1 MRLRS
6 LFLTLLCIVIAAT
19 AIPTSQTS
27 AQGEA
32 ITLRMSV
39 WGSLSDQEAYQARL
53 DLAKEKFPNITVE
66 LLYTPDDYDQRIQTM
81 LAGGDAPDI
90 VQLAEAIHGYSS
102 RGQLVPLN
110 DKASAAGINLDERFG
125 TNYLQYQYDGSLY
138 ALPDRGGAMIVYYN
152 RDMFD
157 AAKLDYPTGEWKWE
171 DFLKAAQALT
181 IRDGDAVTQYGF
193 AAGGWWPWWMSFIYQ
208 NGGSVLDAEGKPTFN
223 STEVKE
229 ALQFYNDL
237 VYTHK
242 VAPSPEDYANLG
254 TNSPDP
260 LFAQGK
266 VAMIMT
272 GFWNIASLRD
282 VPDVN
287 WDIAPVWGNVKRG
300 TVAFG
305 SGLAVTSTS
314 QHPEEAFQIVNF
326 LTDETAQLEIVK
338 RGQDAP
344 ANVAVLQSELF
355 LSGETFANRDIN
367 MEAFAES
374 ADAIISLPLVP
385 QWNEMQSVMG
395 TTLDEYFLNTIDV
408 DTAVSQIQS
417 DLETLLQ

>member
-1 MRLRS
+1 MRTRLLAS
-6 LFLTLLCIVIAAT
+6 LVIAILLITLLPAT
-19 AIPTSQTS
+19 AQEPV
-27 AQGEA
+27 
-32 ITLRMSV
+32 TLRMSV

-53 DLAKEKFPNITVE
+53 DLAAEQFPNITVE

-81 LAGGDAPDI
+81 MAGGDSPDI
-90 VQLAEAIHGYSS
+90 VQVAEAIHGFSS
-102 RGQLVPLN
+102 RGQLLALDSLVE
-110 DKASAAGINLDERFG
+110 ASGLDLAARFG
-125 TNYLQYQYDGSLY
+125 TNHLQYQYEGGLY

-157 AAKLDYPTGEWKWE
+157 AAGIAYPTNEWTWE
-171 DFLKAAQALT
+171 DFLSAAQALT
-181 IRDGDAVTQYGF
+181 VRDGDAVTQYGF

-208 NGGSVLDAEGKPTFN
+208 NGGAVLDENGLPVINSAE
-223 STEVKE
+223 VVE
-229 ALQFYNDL
+229 ALQLYNDL
-237 VYTHK
+237 VYTYE

-282 VPDVN
+282 VPDLN
-287 WDIAPVWGNVKRG
+287 WDIAPVWGNVERG

-305 SGLAVTSTS
+305 SGLAISSATA
-314 QHPEEAFQIVNF
+314 HPEEAFQIIEF
-326 LTDETAQLEIVK
+326 LTGEAAQTVIVE

-344 ANVAVLQSELF
+344 ANVTVLESELF
-355 LSGETFANRDIN
+355 LSGETFANRDIY

-374 ADAIISLPLVP
+374 ADAIIALPLIP
-385 QWNEMQSVMG
+385 EWNEMQSIMSA
-395 TTLDEYFLNTIDV
+395 TLDELFLNAMDV
-408 DTAVSQIQS
+408 NTAVEQIQA
-417 DLETLLQ
+417 DLLDLLQ

>member
-1 MRLRS
+1 MRLRIILLFVIA
-6 LFLTLLCIVIAAT
+6 LFLLSIGVAA
-19 AIPTSQTS
+19 
-27 AQGEA
+27 AQEPV
-32 ITLRMSV
+32 TLRMSV

-53 DLAKEKFPNITVE
+53 DAAAEQFPDITVE

-81 LAGGDAPDI
+81 MAGGDAPDI

-102 RGQLVPLN
+102 RGQLLPL
-110 DKASAAGINLDERFG
+110 DSFVAEAGLDLDERFG
-125 TNYLQYQYDGSLY
+125 SNYLQYQYEGSLY

-152 RDMFD
+152 RDMLD
-157 AAKLDYPTGEWKWE
+157 AAGIEYPDADWTWE
-171 DFLKAAQALT
+171 EFLAAAQALT
-181 IRDGDAVTQYGF
+181 VRDGDTVTQYGF

-208 NGGSVLDAEGKPTFN
+208 NGGAVLDENGAPVIN
-223 STEVKE
+223 SPEVTE

-237 VYTHK
+237 VYSYK

-282 VPDVN
+282 VPDLN
-287 WDIAPVWGNVKRG
+287 WDIAPVWGNVEHG

-305 SGLAVTSTS
+305 SGLAISSTTA
-314 QHPEEAFQIVNF
+314 HPEEAFQIINF
-326 LTDETAQLEIVK
+326 LTDEAAQTVIVE

-344 ANVAVLQSELF
+344 ANVAVLNSDLF
-355 LSGETFANRDIN
+355 LSGETFANRDIY

-374 ADAIISLPLVP
+374 ADAIIALPLIP
-385 QWNEMQSVMG
+385 QWNEMQSMMSA
-395 TTLDEYFLNTIDV
+395 TLDEYFLNAIDTQ
-408 DTAVSQIQS
+408 TAVEQIQA
-417 DLETLLQ
+417 DLEDLLQ

>member
-1 MRLRS
+1 MRTRL
-6 LFLTLLCIVIAAT
+6 LAFLVVALLLIALLPAT
-19 AIPTSQTS
+19 AQEP
-27 AQGEA
+27 

-53 DLAKEKFPNITVE
+53 DLAAEQFPNITVE

-81 LAGGDAPDI
+81 MAGGDSPDI
-90 VQLAEAIHGYSS
+90 VQVAEAIHGFSS
-102 RGQLVPLN
+102 RGQLLALDSLVE
-110 DKASAAGINLDERFG
+110 ASGLDLAARFG
-125 TNYLQYQYDGSLY
+125 TNHLQYQYEGGLY

-157 AAKLDYPTGEWKWE
+157 AAGIAYPTNEWTWE
-171 DFLKAAQALT
+171 DFLSAAQALT
-181 IRDGDAVTQYGF
+181 VRDGDAVTQYGF

-208 NGGSVLDAEGKPTFN
+208 NGGAVLDENGLPVINSAE
-223 STEVKE
+223 VVE
-229 ALQFYNDL
+229 ALQLYNDL
-237 VYTHK
+237 VYTYE

-282 VPDVN
+282 VPDLN
-287 WDIAPVWGNVKRG
+287 WDIAPVWGNVERG

-305 SGLAVTSTS
+305 SGLAISSATA
-314 QHPEEAFQIVNF
+314 HPEEAFQIIEF
-326 LTDETAQLEIVK
+326 LTGEGAQTVIVE

-344 ANVAVLQSELF
+344 ANVNVLESELF
-355 LSGETFANRDIN
+355 LSGETFANRDIY

-374 ADAIISLPLVP
+374 ADAIIALPLIP
-385 QWNEMQSVMG
+385 EWNEMQSIMSA
-395 TTLDEYFLNTIDV
+395 TLDEFFLNAMDV
-408 DTAVSQIQS
+408 NTAVEQIQA
-417 DLETLLQ
+417 DLLDLLQ

>member
-1 MRLRS
+1 MRSRIVS
-6 LFLTLLCIVIAAT
+6 LLMIGLLLSVGVVAAQNE
-19 AIPTSQTS
+19 PV
-27 AQGEA
+27 
-32 ITLRMSV
+32 TLRLSI
-39 WGSLSDQEAYQARL
+39 WGSLGDQEAYQARL
-53 DLAKEKFPNITVE
+53 DMAAEQFPNITVE

-81 LAGGDAPDI
+81 MAGGDAPDI

-102 RGQLVPLN
+102 RGQLLPL
-110 DKASAAGINLDERFG
+110 DDLIAEAGIDLAERFG
-125 TNYLQYQYDGSLY
+125 TNYLQYQYEGHQY

-152 RDMFD
+152 LDMFD
-157 AAKLDYPTGEWKWE
+157 AAGVAYPNVDWTWE
-171 DFLKAAQALT
+171 DFLAAAQALT
-181 IRDGDAVTQYGF
+181 IRDGDTVTQYGF

-208 NGGSVLDAEGKPTFN
+208 NGGAVLDENGNPTFN
-223 STEVKE
+223 TPEVIE

-237 VYTHK
+237 VYTYR

-282 VPDVN
+282 VPDLN
-287 WDIAPVWGNVKRG
+287 WDIAPVWGNVERG

-305 SGLAVTSTS
+305 SGLAITSGCA
-314 QHPEEAFQIVNF
+314 HPEEAFQIINF
-326 LTDETAQLEIVK
+326 LTDEAAQTVIVE

-344 ANVAVLQSELF
+344 ANVAVLNSDLF
-355 LSGETFANRDIN
+355 LSGETFANRDIY

-374 ADAIISLPLVP
+374 ADAIIPLPLIP
-385 QWNEMQSVMG
+385 QWNEMQSIMSA
-395 TTLDEYFLNTIDV
+395 TLDEYFLNAIDV
-408 DTAVSQIQS
+408 ETAVEQIQA
-417 DLETLLQ
+417 DLEDLLQ

>member
-1 MRLRS
+1 MRQRIVFLFVIS
-6 LFLTLLCIVIAAT
+6 LLLLSVSAVT
-19 AIPTSQTS
+19 AQEPV
-27 AQGEA
+27 
-32 ITLRMSV
+32 TLRMSV

-53 DLAKEKFPNITVE
+53 DLAAQEFPNITVE

-81 LAGGDAPDI
+81 MAGGDAPDI

-102 RGQLVPLN
+102 RGQLLAL
-110 DKASAAGINLDERFG
+110 DDLISGAELDLAARFG
-125 TNYLQYQYDGSLY
+125 TNHLQYQYEGSQY

-152 RDMFD
+152 MDMFD
-157 AAKLDYPTGEWKWE
+157 AAGIEYPTADWTWE
-171 DFLKAAQALT
+171 DFLAAAQALT

-208 NGGSVLDAEGKPTFN
+208 NGGAVLDENGAPAFN
-223 STEVKE
+223 TPEVAE

-237 VYTHK
+237 VYTHH

-266 VAMIMT
+266 VAIIMT

-282 VPDVN
+282 VPDLN
-287 WDIAPVWGNVKRG
+287 WDIAPVWGNAARG

-305 SGLAVTSTS
+305 SGLAVSS
-314 QHPEEAFQIVNF
+314 SSAHPEEAFQIINF
-326 LTDETAQLEIVK
+326 LTDEAAQTVIVE

-344 ANVAVLQSELF
+344 ANVAVLSGDLF
-355 LSGETFANRDIN
+355 LSGETFANRDIY
-367 MEAFAES
+367 METFAES
-374 ADAIISLPLVP
+374 ADAIIALPLIP
-385 QWNEMQSVMG
+385 QWNEMQSVMSA
-395 TTLDEYFLNTIDV
+395 TLDEYFLNTIDTQ
-408 DTAVSQIQS
+408 TAVDQIQF
-417 DLETLLQ
+417 DLEDLLQ

>member
-1 MRLRS
+1 MRLRIVVLLTIS
-6 LFLTLLCIVIAAT
+6 LLLL
-19 AIPTSQTS
+19 S
-27 AQGEA
+27 ANVSVAQDEQV
-32 ITLRMSV
+32 TLRMSV

-53 DLAKEKFPNITVE
+53 DLAAEEFPNITVE

-81 LAGGDAPDI
+81 MAGGDAPDI
-90 VQLAEAIHGYSS
+90 VQLAEGIHSFSS
-102 RGQLVPLN
+102 RGQLLPL
-110 DKASAAGINLDERFG
+110 DDLVETAGIDLEARFG
-125 TNYLQYQYDGSLY
+125 TNHLQYQYEGSLY

-152 RDMFD
+152 LDMFD
-157 AAKLDYPTGEWKWE
+157 AAGVDYPTADWTWE
-171 DFLKAAQALT
+171 DFLAAAQALT
-181 IRDGDAVTQYGF
+181 IRDGDEVTQYGF

-208 NGGSVLDAEGKPTFN
+208 NGGAVLDEEGMPAFT
-223 STEVKE
+223 TEETIE

-237 VYTHK
+237 VYTHA

-282 VPDVN
+282 APDIN
-287 WDIAPVWGNVKRG
+287 WDIAPVWGNVERG

-305 SGLAVTSTS
+305 SGLAISSETAY
-314 QHPEEAFQIVNF
+314 PEEAFQIIDF
-326 LTDETAQLEIVK
+326 LTDEAAQTVIVE

-344 ANVAVLQSELF
+344 ANVAVLESDLF
-355 LSGETFANRDIN
+355 LGGETFANRDIY

-374 ADAIISLPLVP
+374 ADAIIALPLIP
-385 QWNEMQSVMG
+385 QWNEMQSLMS
-395 TTLDEYFLNTIDV
+395 TTLDEYFLDAMDV
-408 DTAVSQIQS
+408 NTAVEQIQA
-417 DLETLLQ
+417 DLTDLLQ

>member
-1 MRLRS
+1 MRARVTS
-6 LFLTLLCIVIAAT
+6 LLLLVLLVL
-19 AIPTSQTS
+19 SMNMS
-27 AQGEA
+27 FAQDA
-32 ITLRMSV
+32 VTLRMSV

-53 DLAKEKFPNITVE
+53 DLAAEQFPNIKVE

-81 LAGGDAPDI
+81 MAGGDAPDI
-90 VQLAEAIHGYSS
+90 VQVAEAIHGFSS
-102 RGQLVPLN
+102 RGQLLALDGLVEET
-110 DKASAAGINLDERFG
+110 GIDLSERFG
-125 TNYLQYQYDGSLY
+125 TNHLQYQYEGSQY

-157 AAKLDYPTGEWKWE
+157 AAGIEYPTAEWTWE
-171 DFLKAAQALT
+171 DFLAAAQALT
-181 IRDGDAVTQYGF
+181 IRDGDAVSQYGF

-208 NGGSVLDAEGKPTFN
+208 NGGAVLDENGAPAFN
-223 STEVKE
+223 SEQVAE

-237 VYTHK
+237 VYTHG

-266 VAMIMT
+266 VAIIMT

-282 VPDVN
+282 VPDLN
-287 WDIAPVWGNVKRG
+287 WDIAPVWGNEARG

-305 SGLAVTSTS
+305 SGLAITSAS
-314 QHPEEAFQIVNF
+314 AHPAEAFQIIDF
-326 LTDETAQLEIVK
+326 LTSEAAQTEIVA

-344 ANVAVLQSELF
+344 ANVAVLESELF
-355 LSGETFANRDIN
+355 LSGETFANRDIY

-374 ADAIISLPLVP
+374 SDAIIALPLIP
-385 QWNEMQSVMG
+385 QWNEMQSVMSA
-395 TTLDEYFLNTIDV
+395 TLDELFLNAMDV
-408 DTAVSQIQS
+408 PTAVEQIQF
-417 DLETLLQ
+417 DLEDLLQ

>member
-6 LFLTLLCIVIAAT
+6 LLLVLLSLVIVAA
-19 AIPTSQTS
+19 AVPAFRTS
-27 AQGEA
+27 AQDQ

-53 DLAKEKFPNITVE
+53 DMAKKEFPNITVE

-102 RGQLVPLN
+102 RGQLVPIN
-110 DKASAAGINLDERFG
+110 DKVSAAGIDLDKRFG
-125 TNYLQYQYDGSLY
+125 TNYKQYQYEGSLY

-157 AAKLDYPTGEWKWE
+157 KAGVSYPTGDWKWA
-171 DFLKAAQALT
+171 DFLKAAQTLT
-181 IRDGDAVTQYGF
+181 LRDGDAVTQYGF

-208 NGGSVLDAEGKPTFN
+208 NGGSVLDQDGKPTFN
-223 STEVKE
+223 SDQVKE

-237 VYTHK
+237 VYKHK

-282 VPDVN
+282 VKDIN
-287 WDIAPVWGNVKRG
+287 WDIAPVWGNVNRG

-314 QHPEEAFQIVNF
+314 KHPDEAFKVIDF
-326 LTDETAQLEIVK
+326 LTGEVAQLEIVR

-355 LSGETFANRDIN
+355 LSGETFANRKVD
-367 MEAFAES
+367 MSVFAKS
-374 ADAIISLPLVP
+374 ADAIIALPLVP
-385 QWNEMQSVMG
+385 KWNEMQSVMG
-395 TTLDEYFLNTIDV
+395 NTLDELFLNTIDV
-408 DTAVSQIQS
+408 ETAVSQIQS

>member
-1 MRLRS
+1 MRYRAFVFS
-6 LFLTLLCIVIAAT
+6 LFILLLSASFAT
-19 AIPTSQTS
+19 AQDEPV
-27 AQGEA
+27 
-32 ITLRMSV
+32 TLRMSV

-53 DLAKEKFPNITVE
+53 DLAKEEFPNITVE

-81 LAGGDAPDI
+81 MAGGDAPDI
-90 VQLAEAIHGYSS
+90 VQLSESIHGFSS
-102 RGQLVPLN
+102 RGQLLPLN
-110 DKASAAGINLDERFG
+110 DMVAAAQIDLDERFG
-125 TNYLQYQYDGSLY
+125 TNYLQYQYEGSLY

-157 AAKLDYPTGEWKWE
+157 AAGLEYPTAEWTWE
-171 DFLKAAQALT
+171 DFLAASQALT
-181 IRDGDAVTQYGF
+181 IREGDAVTQYGF

-208 NGGSVLDAEGKPTFN
+208 NGGAVLDENGVPSFN
-223 STEVKE
+223 TPEVTE

-272 GFWNIASLRD
+272 GFWNIASLRE
-282 VPDVN
+282 VPDLN
-287 WDIAPVWGNVKRG
+287 WDIAPVWGDDARG

-305 SGLAVTSTS
+305 SGLAITSSTE
-314 QHPEEAFQIVNF
+314 HPEEAFQIINF
-326 LTDETAQLEIVK
+326 LTSEVAQTEIVA

-344 ANVAVLQSELF
+344 ANVAVLQSDLF

-374 ADAIISLPLVP
+374 ADAIIALPLVP
-385 QWNEMQSVMG
+385 QWNEMQAVMS
-395 TTLDEYFLNTIDV
+395 TTLDEFFLNTMDAQ
-408 DTAVSQIQS
+408 TAVDQIQF
-417 DLETLLQ
+417 DLEDLFQ

>member
-1 MRLRS
+1 MRIRVFSMLLLS
-6 LFLTLLCIVIAAT
+6 LLLLSTAA
-19 AIPTSQTS
+19 AF
-27 AQGEA
+27 AQEEPV
-32 ITLRMSV
+32 TLRMSV

-53 DLAKEKFPNITVE
+53 DMAAEQFPNITVE

-81 LAGGDAPDI
+81 MAGGDAPDI
-90 VQLAEAIHGYSS
+90 IQLAEAIHGFSS
-102 RGQLVPLN
+102 RGQLLPLN
-110 DKASAAGINLDERFG
+110 PLVDGAGLDLSTRFG
-125 TNYLQYQYDGSLY
+125 TNYLQYVYEDNLY

-157 AAKLDYPTGEWKWE
+157 AAGIEYPNAEWTWE
-171 DFLKAAQALT
+171 QFLAASQELT
-181 IRDGDAVTQYGF
+181 VRDGDAVTQYGF

-208 NGGSVLDAEGKPTFN
+208 NGGAVLDETGAPAFN
-223 STEVKE
+223 SAEVTE

-237 VYTHK
+237 VYSYG

-282 VPDVN
+282 VPDIN
-287 WDIAPVWGNVKRG
+287 WDIAPVWGNAARG

-305 SGLAVTSTS
+305 SGLAISSTTE
-314 QHPEEAFQIVNF
+314 HPEEAFQIINF
-326 LTDETAQLEIVK
+326 LTDEAAQTEIVA

-344 ANVAVLQSELF
+344 ANVAVLQSDLF
-355 LSGETFANRDIN
+355 LSGETFANRDIY

-374 ADAIISLPLVP
+374 ADAIIALPLIP
-385 QWNEMQSVMG
+385 QWNEMQSTMS
-395 TTLDEYFLNTIDV
+395 TTLDEYFLNALDV
-408 DTAVSQIQS
+408 NTTVDQIQS
-417 DLETLLQ
+417 DLEFLLQ